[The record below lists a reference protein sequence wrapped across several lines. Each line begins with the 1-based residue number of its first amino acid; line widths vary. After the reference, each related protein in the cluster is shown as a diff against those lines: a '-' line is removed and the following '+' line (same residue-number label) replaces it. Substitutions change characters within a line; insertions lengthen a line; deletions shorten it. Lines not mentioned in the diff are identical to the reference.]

1 MENRYQG
8 EQLRGRTKTRGTK
21 EGGQG
26 GIKNKL
32 KSYQVTMA
40 KISIPVTYVL

>member
-1 MENRYQG
+1 MGENQNKGDKR
-8 EQLRGRTKTRGTK
+8 RGTR
-21 EGGQG
+21 